1 MVVLA
6 LAGGLFWSGCA
17 GTSAPQK
24 MATVEGR
31 DREQESLLRAGDP
44 LQIRI
49 ETTAMTA
56 PMLYEVAVDDEGQI
70 ALPLIGK
77 LMARDMTTSQLADK
91 IQQAY
96 VPRFYVRCTATVLAP
111 VRFFYVNGEVKNPNR
126 FQWSKDMTLLKA
138 ITTASGFTDFANRG
152 AVEITRGRSKQVY
165 NCEELRKSP
174 EKDIPIQPGDS
185 VNVLRSVW

>member
-1 MVVLA
+1 MV
-6 LAGGLFWSGCA
+6 
-17 GTSAPQK
+17 
-24 MATVEGR
+24 
-31 DREQESLLRAGDP
+31 
-44 LQIRI
+44 
-49 ETTAMTA
+49 
-56 PMLYEVAVDDEGQI
+56 YEVAVDDEGQI

-77 LMARDMTTSQLADK
+77 LMARDITTSQLADK

-111 VRFFYVNGEVKNPNR
+111 VRFFYVNGEVKTPNR

-152 AVEITRGRSKQVY
+152 SVEVTRGRSKQVY
-165 NCEELRKSP
+165 NCEELRKNP